1 MPNSSPTTSAD
12 LPLWSQFWTASRLKV
27 SSNFRRSGTEV
38 CFIGLVV
45 HCSPYS
51 LSVNSK
57 QPQRVRWWTK
67 GNFLQKCLAE
77 QRRPPLPT
85 PLLQRRRGRRTG
97 IWVDQKRPFPCQTL
111 SLGPRRSN
119 RDPAGRW
126 RGE

>member
-27 SSNFRRSGTEV
+27 PSNFRRSRTDV

-57 QPQRVRWWTK
+57 QPQRDTRTK
-67 GNFLQKCLAE
+67 RCTPPCT
-77 QRRPPLPT
+77 QRNQPT
-85 PLLQRRRGRRTG
+85 QETPMNTKFQILLLSSALILTG
-97 IWVDQKRPFPCQTL
+97 CASVD
-111 SLGPRRSN
+111 
-119 RDPAGRW
+119 
-126 RGE
+126 